1 MDFRLY
7 YSFWG
12 SHRLTRTNREEHT
25 FFLVLYGLTNERT
38 NSEVCRDDRKLRLSM
53 CGLHA
58 QTPPPLAV
66 QAMQALLAV
75 LAVPVPAVLALL
87 QFSRE

>member
-1 MDFRLY
+1 MAPLIIEAKGGIFGDLSSKELMSEAPSPPKKESARATRSRRAMDFRLY

-38 NSEVCRDDRKLRLSM
+38 NELRS
-53 CGLHA
+53 
-58 QTPPPLAV
+58 
-66 QAMQALLAV
+66 
-75 LAVPVPAVLALL
+75 VP
-87 QFSRE
+87 